1 MPPLHV
7 RHDKRADRAVI
18 TVPEAHMA
26 MVILTRPDLLRL
38 EQVTCRDVEPAGTC
52 LHQLIAG
59 DGKTIHIAAAD

>member
-1 MPPLHV
+1 MVAPV
-7 RHDKRADRAVI
+7 SD
-18 TVPEAHMA
+18 AHMA

-59 DGKTIHIAAAD
+59 DGEAIHIAAAG